1 MKTGYVVNPVAG
13 KRKSVELIPRIKEA
27 AQKRGQET
35 CLYITEGPGDA
46 EKKLSLR

>member
-27 AQKRGQET
+27 AQKRGQEA